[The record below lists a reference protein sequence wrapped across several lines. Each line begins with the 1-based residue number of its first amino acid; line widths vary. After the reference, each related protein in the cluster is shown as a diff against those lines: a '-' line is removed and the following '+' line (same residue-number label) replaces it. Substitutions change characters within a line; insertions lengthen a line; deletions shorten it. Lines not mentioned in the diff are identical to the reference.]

1 MSVER
6 STLLATATAT
16 ATATADCLVPD
27 FIFSVSAGESKLA
40 KANSNLR

>member
-6 STLLATATAT
+6 STLLATAT

-40 KANSNLR
+40 KANSNPR